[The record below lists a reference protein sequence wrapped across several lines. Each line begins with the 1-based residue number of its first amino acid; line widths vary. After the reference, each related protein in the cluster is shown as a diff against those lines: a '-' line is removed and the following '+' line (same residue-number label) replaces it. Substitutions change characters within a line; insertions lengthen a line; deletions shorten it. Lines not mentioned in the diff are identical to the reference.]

1 LISDERIA
9 KVRAQQ
15 LLRMNPK
22 ERETKLKQ
30 LNADAQSKPFFLDS
44 YGHKTKKMA
53 ELILREYLKL
63 TLSEQPSILEP
74 ATSTASGSQ
83 TITPPQETPSSE
95 KIKPGMIV
103 PGEYTSEELEQLR
116 EIQKR
121 YKPQSSIPKPSMVA
135 SVNRSMSD
143 GLDGETSYGSQGM
156 IVIRQNHFVIQ
167 PVRVT
172 A

>member
-1 LISDERIA
+1 
-9 KVRAQQ
+9 
-15 LLRMNPK
+15 MNPK

-30 LNADAQSKPFFLDS
+30 LNADAQSKPFFLDA
-44 YGHKTKKMA
+44 YGNKTKKMA

-63 TLSEQPSILEP
+63 TLSEQPN
-74 ATSTASGSQ
+74 ATSDAPKIKQ
-83 TITPPQETPSSE
+83 DKELERLEFPEHFAPKPNQQ
-95 KIKPGMIV
+95 IKPGV
-103 PGEYTSEELEQLR
+103 REYTSEELEQLR
-116 EIQKR
+116 EIQNR

>member
-1 LISDERIA
+1 MHMEI
-9 KVRAQQ
+9 
-15 LLRMNPK
+15 
-22 ERETKLKQ
+22 
-30 LNADAQSKPFFLDS
+30 KPR
-44 YGHKTKKMA
+44 KWA

-63 TLSEQPSILEP
+63 TLSEQPN
-74 ATSTASGSQ
+74 ATSDAQ
-83 TITPPQETPSSE
+83 
-95 KIKPGMIV
+95 KIKQDKELERLEFPEHFAPKPNQQIEPGV
-103 PGEYTSEELEQLR
+103 REYTSEELEQLR
-116 EIQKR
+116 EIQNR
-121 YKPQSSIPKPSMVA
+121 YKSQSSISKPSMVA

>member
-1 LISDERIA
+1 
-9 KVRAQQ
+9 
-15 LLRMNPK
+15 MNV
-22 ERETKLKQ
+22 
-30 LNADAQSKPFFLDS
+30 DAQSKPFFLDRV
-44 YGHKTKKMA
+44 GNDNKKDA
-53 ELILREYLKL
+53 ELVLREYLKL
-63 TLSEQPSILEP
+63 TLSEQPNILEP
-74 ATSTASGSQ
+74 DTSTAPGSQ
-83 TITPPQETPSSE
+83 TITPPLQTPSSE
-95 KIKPGMIV
+95 KIKPGV
-103 PGEYTSEELEQLR
+103 REYTSEELEQLR
-116 EIQKR
+116 EIQNR

>member
-1 LISDERIA
+1 
-9 KVRAQQ
+9 
-15 LLRMNPK
+15 MNPK

-30 LNADAQSKPFFLDS
+30 LNADAQSKPFFLDA

-63 TLSEQPSILEP
+63 TISEQPN
-74 ATSTASGSQ
+74 ATSDA
-83 TITPPQETPSSE
+83 P
-95 KIKPGMIV
+95 KIKQDKELERLEFPEHFAPKPNQQIEPGMIV

-121 YKPQSSIPKPSMVA
+121 YKPQSSILKPSMVA

>member
-1 LISDERIA
+1 MISDERIA

-15 LLRMNPK
+15 LLRMNPR
-22 ERETKLKQ
+22 ERRVKLKQ
-30 LNADAQSKPFFLDS
+30 LNADAQSKPFFLDA
-44 YGHKTKKMA
+44 YGNETKKMA

-63 TLSEQPSILEP
+63 TISKQPNTQNDVELEKLEFP
-74 ATSTASGSQ
+74 EHFAPKPDQ
-83 TITPPQETPSSE
+83 Q
-95 KIKPGMIV
+95 IKPGMLT

-116 EIQKR
+116 EIQNR